1 VACWTGQSGTAHLEG
16 HDLPPAQT
24 LAADTRLGQIA
35 TAWKAQG
42 AQGGMDLLR
51 AHAYLALLLSQDTT
65 TPPATLLPPGRIPR
79 GTTTDARGGAAG
91 TQGTTGAGRQPP
103 VPAGLRAAQPESPP
117 GPGLALEPG
126 YGPDLELEPGYG
138 LPPLAATINLTVPL
152 ATLLRLS
159 DSPGEAAGYGPIA
172 AATARLLA
180 GAAAGQQATRWQLTV
195 TSPEGQAA
203 GTGSVRRRGRGRGQ
217 ATGWTVTVEPV
228 AAGECDHHD
237 QEPGYRPSAA
247 LARLIR
253 ARTSTCSFPGCR
265 RPARRCDLD
274 HSVPYEDGGA
284 TCQCNLSPLCRRHH
298 RVKQA
303 EGWTL
308 SQVSP
313 GVLVWLTPAGR
324 RYTTLP
330 SQHPT

>member
-1 VACWTGQSGTAHLEG
+1 
-16 HDLPPAQT
+16 
-24 LAADTRLGQIA
+24 
-35 TAWKAQG
+35 
-42 AQGGMDLLR
+42 
-51 AHAYLALLLSQDTT
+51 
-65 TPPATLLPPGRIPR
+65 
-79 GTTTDARGGAAG
+79 
-91 TQGTTGAGRQPP
+91 
-103 VPAGLRAAQPESPP
+103 
-117 GPGLALEPG
+117 
-126 YGPDLELEPGYG
+126 
-138 LPPLAATINLTVPL
+138 
-152 ATLLRLS
+152 
-159 DSPGEAAGYGPIA
+159 
-172 AATARLLA
+172 
-180 GAAAGQQATRWQLTV
+180 
-195 TSPEGQAA
+195 
-203 GTGSVRRRGRGRGQ
+203 
-217 ATGWTVTVEPV
+217 
-228 AAGECDHHD
+228 
-237 QEPGYRPSAA
+237 AA